1 MRVSCAVDAQPQ
13 RELPFMGRSRNV
25 VTVRGRWLFVLG
37 TLAAVQNGCVKVNTS
52 TTFTE
57 QFVGEESAVK
67 TVEGSLQY
75 HPTAKVVG
83 ESLSVTLKADEQC
96 KTLVTPS
103 FRKTA
108 HHVREID
115 DASKSSLFS
124 RPRYLVLY
132 AAAALASGAILYFG
146 ADSIAS
152 GNPDSDPS
160 DYRAYGLILGGFG
173 AAITTVVIADQIR
186 LRDSDEDLGNV
197 RHDPKV
203 SEGVCRPR
211 PVANEKVEFGVEG
224 GDWHAE
230 SITDSMGTTR
240 IGLQELPESAFA
252 SDLRLSIKVARTSV
266 SLTLPDGSAAQL
278 LATLSEDPKS
288 RVTRDRVATALALC
302 DAAVVAART
311 ASREIKAKPDEAV
324 TAWSD
329 AKNKCGSNWGDEP
342 EKELASVVASAR
354 DVHLDV
360 SGREFDTA
368 LAAVVV
374 KGEVSSDELERATQL
389 LKSLGELTP
398 PDPQFEK
405 RMKQLRDTRR
415 RALDALIALAQS
427 HLAKGDLDAAN
438 ADVDAAGVI
447 SPDDSRRGRLVA
459 QLQRRRDAQQKQ
471 VEAKQAIEAVGR
483 YRFTTFTKAR
493 ITDEPQQRCGY
504 NAHPGGQYGDPAI
517 GSLDIVVSGKSG
529 KLRVTLNGK
538 PGTNIEERT
547 RGDLVVTFNLPNRN
561 GQRGSLVD
569 GDPLTYN
576 VWFGHTEAGQG
587 FAGLVEL
594 VTWKTVR
601 CVYGEWTSD
610 GTFKR

>member
-1 MRVSCAVDAQPQ
+1 M
-13 RELPFMGRSRNV
+13 
-25 VTVRGRWLFVLG
+25 VTVHGRRLFVLG
-37 TLAAVQNGCVKVNTS
+37 TLAAVLIGCVKVNTS

-57 QFVGEESAVK
+57 QFVGEESAVE
-67 TVEGSLQY
+67 TVGGSLQY
-75 HPTAKVVG
+75 HPTAKIDG
-83 ESLSVTLKADEQC
+83 ERLSVTLKADERC

-108 HHVREID
+108 HHIREVD

-152 GNPDSDPS
+152 GDPNSNPS
-160 DYRAYGLILGGFG
+160 DYRTYGLILGGFG
-173 AAITTVVIADQIR
+173 TAITTVVIADQIR
-186 LRDSDEDLGNV
+186 LRDSDEDLGNI

-211 PVANEKVEFGVEG
+211 PVANEKLEFAVEG
-224 GDWHAE
+224 GDWHAGAVTN
-230 SITDSMGTTR
+230 SAGTTG
-240 IGLQELPESAFA
+240 IELQELPEAAFA
-252 SDLRLSIKVARTSV
+252 SDLRLSIKVAGTSV
-266 SLTLPDGSAAQL
+266 LLTLPDGGAAQL
-278 LATLSEDPKS
+278 LATLSADPKS
-288 RVTRDRVATALALC
+288 RVARDRVAAALALC
-302 DAAVVAART
+302 DAAVAAAR
-311 ASREIKAKPDEAV
+311 AAQREIKAKPDEAV
-324 TAWSD
+324 AAWSD
-329 AKNKCGSNWGDEP
+329 AKKGCGSNWGDERA
-342 EKELASVVASAR
+342 KELASVVASAR
-354 DVHLDV
+354 DVHLDAT
-360 SGREFDTA
+360 GREFDTA
-368 LAAVVV
+368 LLAVVV

-398 PDPQFEK
+398 PDPQLEK
-405 RMKQLRDTRR
+405 RTKQLEDTRH
-415 RALDALIALAQS
+415 RALDALIALAQG
-427 HLAKGDLDAAN
+427 HLAKGNLDAANSDLDAAGEI
-438 ADVDAAGVI
+438 A
-447 SPDDSRRGRLVA
+447 PDDSRRGRLVA

-471 VEAKQAIEAVGR
+471 VEARQAIEAVGR

-493 ITDEPQQRCGY
+493 ISDEPQQRCGY

-517 GSLDIVVSGKSG
+517 GSLDIVVTGKSE

-538 PGTNIEERT
+538 AGTNIEERT

-561 GQRGSLVD
+561 GQKGSLVD

-576 VWFGHTEAGQG
+576 VWFGHTDAGQG